1 MSTQT
6 NTNVTPSKVSSL
18 KPSSVSPRAEHAA
31 ERARQRQPIDLNTLP
46 DELKQH
52 IVEQD
57 YSLYTPIDHACW
69 RFIMR
74 VNLAFFKDHAHA
86 LYLEGLKKTG
96 IPVDRIPRIE
106 EMDAC
111 LKKFGWRAVAVSGF
125 IPPAVFLDLQA
136 KGILT
141 IACDMRSIEHIAYT
155 PAPDIV
161 HEAAGHAPIIADP
174 EYAEYLRAYGE
185 VSERTIF
192 SKEDLDVYEAIRH
205 LSIVKEDPKSVAAD
219 IEQAQKQLDQAL
231 SSVYYTSE
239 ATQLSR
245 MAWWTTEYGLVGS
258 LDKPLIYGAGL
269 LSSAGESFHCLQ
281 PDVKKI
287 PLTLDCVLM
296 GYDITKPQPHLYVA
310 ADFQELQKVLEDFA
324 ATTASRKGGL
334 YGLAKAKAA
343 RTVASAE
350 MNTGAQV
357 GGVIENIYHNS
368 EHGVYF
374 VTFTGPCQLAYQ
386 GNEIEGFGAKELS
399 TGLATVI
406 GTIVSN
412 SNNGKILGNNHN
424 NVVDD
429 SQANS
434 RQKNS
439 ADQNNK
445 NDFRHTDSINDKS
458 EWILSSGI
466 RIQGQL
472 EKTISKNGKDLFLI
486 FSKAVVIDGLKDNSK
501 TIFDSNVHPS
511 TQMTIPSVK
520 ASSELNVKT
529 QNTNSQSNAKT
540 NTEACKLV
548 LVCAESVTSVYGG
561 APDRAQYFA
570 AVGEVMPKQKHKT
583 NLTEANK
590 KLCQWYA
597 RIREIRDQYFAKQ
610 NVSTANSADQALSS
624 MSSMIPELEK
634 IMQLVHQEYP
644 GDWLLTMEILEL
656 SLQVLSSQ
664 NKSTKFEP
672 VKSSSLSEVEATKS
686 STEKLIQQ
694 ARGFLEGI
702 LNKNLQPPEVQ
713 SLIRRGLSL

>member
-6 NTNVTPSKVSSL
+6 NTNTTLSTVSSS
-18 KPSSVSPRAEHAA
+18 KSSSVSPRAEHAA

-245 MAWWTTEYGLVGS
+245 MAWWTTEYGLVGP

-350 MNTGAQV
+350 MNTRAQV

-386 GNEIEGFGAKELS
+386 GQEIEGFGAKELT

-406 GTIVSN
+406 GTIVS
-412 SNNGKILGNNHN
+412 K
-424 NVVDD
+424 
-429 SQANS
+429 
-434 RQKNS
+434 
-439 ADQNNK
+439 
-445 NDFRHTDSINDKS
+445 TDT
-458 EWILSSGI
+458 EWVLSSGI

-472 EKTISKNGKDLFLI
+472 EKTISKNEKDLFLI
-486 FSKAVVIDGLKDNSK
+486 FSAGSMIDKS
-501 TIFDSNVHPS
+501 
-511 TQMTIPSVK
+511 
-520 ASSELNVKT
+520 
-529 QNTNSQSNAKT
+529 

-597 RIREIRDQYFAKQ
+597 RIREIRDQYTSEAPANMSLLAK
-610 NVSTANSADQALSS
+610 
-624 MSSMIPELEK
+624 ELEK
-634 IMQLVHQEYP
+634 ISQLVHQEYP
-644 GDWLLTMEILEL
+644 NDWLLTMEILEFSITAGLKELATQHRQYLEKVLTQKKQAPEVL
-656 SLQVLSSQ
+656 SL
-664 NKSTKFEP
+664 
-672 VKSSSLSEVEATKS
+672 
-686 STEKLIQQ
+686 IQ
-694 ARGFLEGI
+694 
-702 LNKNLQPPEVQ
+702 
-713 SLIRRGLSL
+713 RGLNITTHL

>member
-6 NTNVTPSKVSSL
+6 NTNVTPSEVSSS
-18 KPSSVSPRAEHAA
+18 KSSSVSPRAEHAA

-281 PDVKKI
+281 SDVKKI

-324 ATTASRKGGL
+324 ATTASRIGGL

-399 TGLATVI
+399 TGLATVL
-406 GTIVSN
+406 GTIVSK
-412 SNNGKILGNNHN
+412 SN
-424 NVVDD
+424 
-429 SQANS
+429 
-434 RQKNS
+434 
-439 ADQNNK
+439 
-445 NDFRHTDSINDKS
+445 T

-501 TIFDSNVHPS
+501 TIFDSNANPS
-511 TQMTIPSVK
+511 TQMTIPSVE
-520 ASSELNVKT
+520 ASSKLNVKT
-529 QNTNSQSNAKT
+529 QNTNSQSNAKSK
-540 NTEACKLV
+540 TEACKLV

-610 NVSTANSADQALSS
+610 NVAAANTTNEAPSS
-624 MSSMIPELEK
+624 MTSVVLELEK
-634 IMQLVHQEYP
+634 IMHLVHQEYP
-644 GDWLLTMEILEL
+644 SDWLLTMEILEL
-656 SLQVLSSQ
+656 SLLVKSSQ
-664 NKSTKFEP
+664 NKSTASEQ
-672 VKSSSLSEVEATKS
+672 VKSSSLSEAETTKS
-686 STEKLIQQ
+686 VTDNLIHH
-694 ARGFLEGI
+694 ARGFLDGI